1 MIVNYYPISSS
12 LPLPINLHVEV
23 VKAVSIELDDAADVT
38 FVDLFVSPATA
49 DSHSDLKT
57 KGNVVEDNTKNM
69 QFETLLFFNC
79 LIGV

>member
-1 MIVNYYPISSS
+1 MIIYFYPISSS
-12 LPLPINLHVEV
+12 FPLPINLHVEI
-23 VKAVSIELDDAADVT
+23 VKAVSIELDDAADVAL
-38 FVDLFVSPATA
+38 VDLFVSPTTA

-69 QFETLLFFNC
+69 RFETLLFFNC